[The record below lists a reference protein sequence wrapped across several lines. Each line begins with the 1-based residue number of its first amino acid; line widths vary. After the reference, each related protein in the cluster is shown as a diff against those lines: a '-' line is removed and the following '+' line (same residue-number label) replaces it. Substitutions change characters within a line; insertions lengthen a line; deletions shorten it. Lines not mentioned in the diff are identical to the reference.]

1 MSEIPEDVR
10 KTVERAMFALLNQP
24 EDGTPM
30 PRFEQVLALAILD
43 ERERCAQIAENTLIG
58 AQEPWEPWEHASPSD
73 CLAHAGT
80 TARQV
85 IAIAIRG
92 REVDQDGPY

>member
-1 MSEIPEDVR
+1 MSDLPEDVR
-10 KTVERAMFALLNQP
+10 KAVEQVMFALNNQP

-30 PRFEQVLALAILD
+30 PRFEQMLALAILN
-43 ERERCAQIAENTLIG
+43 ERERCAQIAEDTLIG
-58 AQEPWEPWEHASPSD
+58 AQEPWEHASPSD

-80 TARQV
+80 MARQV